1 MMKIK
6 KGWYALFTAPL
17 MIMFLLIVII
27 PFFTG
32 MGYSLVSWDGLA
44 KSQKVFVGLGNYI
57 KIFSDKQF
65 LTSIVRTTIFTLITV
80 LIVNVLALAFAVLVT
95 TKLKV
100 RNVAR
105 TMLFLPY
112 LIGGL
117 ILGYIWQYVL
127 GEAMTSLGEM
137 TGMTNIFFNWL
148 VDKRFAFYAMIVVAT
163 WQMAGYMM
171 IVYIA
176 GLEAISDDIIE
187 AAQVDGAGFW
197 RTLINVKLPLIMSSV
212 TICLFLTLSN
222 CFKIY
227 DVNVS
232 LTGGGPNNSTE
243 MVSMNIFNEIFTKSH
258 FGYGQAKAIVF
269 FIIIALITLI
279 QVKVTGDKEVAA

>member
-1 MMKIK
+1 MKIK
-6 KGWYALFTAPL
+6 KRWYVLFTAPL
-17 MIMFLLIVII
+17 MLMFFIIMIV
-27 PFFTG
+27 PFITG
-32 MGYSLVSWDGLA
+32 IGYSFVSWDGLA
-44 KSQKVFVGLGNYI
+44 KSEKIFVGLSNYT
-57 KIFSDKQF
+57 KLFSDTQF
-65 LTSIVRTTIFTLITV
+65 LASIVRTTVFTLVTV
-80 LIVNVLALAFAVLVT
+80 LIVNILALAFALLVT

-127 GEAMTSLGEM
+127 GEAMTSLSEM
-137 TGMTNIFFNWL
+137 TGMENIFFNWL
-148 VDKRFAFYAMIVVAT
+148 VDKEFAFYAMIVVAT

-176 GLEAISDDIIE
+176 GLESISDDVIE
-187 AAQVDGAGFW
+187 AAQTDGAGFW
-197 RTLINVKLPLIMSSV
+197 QTLLHVKLPLLMSSV

-243 MVSMNIFNEIFTKSH
+243 MVSMNIFNEIFIKSN
-258 FGYGQAKAIVF
+258 FGYGQAKAVLFFVIVA
-269 FIIIALITLI
+269 IITLI
-279 QVKVTGDKEVAA
+279 QVKVTKDKEVTL

>member
-1 MMKIK
+1 MKIK
-6 KGWYALFTAPL
+6 KGWYIAFTAPL
-17 MIMFLLIVII
+17 MILFFIVVVI
-27 PFFTG
+27 PFITG
-32 MGYSLVSWDGLA
+32 IGYSFVSWDGLA
-44 KSQKVFVGLGNYI
+44 KSEKIFVGFDNYM

-65 LTSIVRTTIFTLITV
+65 LTSVVRTTLFTLITV
-80 LIVNVLALAFAVLVT
+80 VIVNVLALGFAVLVT
-95 TKLKV
+95 AKLKV
-100 RNVAR
+100 RNIAR

-127 GEAMTSLGEM
+127 GEAMSSLSDM
-137 TGMTNIFFNWL
+137 TGIEHVFFNWL

-176 GLEAISDDIIE
+176 GLESISDDVIE
-187 AAQVDGAGFW
+187 AAQVDGANFW
-197 RTLINVKLPLIMSSV
+197 KTLIQVKLPLIMSSV

-269 FIIIALITLI
+269 FLIIALITLI
-279 QVKVTGDKEVAA
+279 QVKATGDKEVSV